1 MMEDD
6 GRGLPQEHGVTR
18 RDAIRR
24 GAIVGGT
31 VLWATPIVQSL
42 TPAAHAQAQTRCGCC
57 YCWDG
62 DKSNPTRDTCND
74 NGQTGTR
81 STAERCAAFCADA
94 GEHGTAFQNSEWCAE
109 FAGGC
114 TCRQFGDSG
123 VGPGENG
130 CACA

>member
-42 TPAAHAQAQTRCGCC
+42 TPAAHAQAATRCGCC

-62 DKSNPTRDTCND
+62 DRNDPTDDLCND
-74 NGQTGTR
+74 NGQSGSR
-81 STAERCAAFCADA
+81 ADA
-94 GEHGTAFQNSEWCAE
+94 TACATFCSNEGFANSEWCSE

-114 TCRQFGDSG
+114 TCRQNTDPG
-123 VGPGENG
+123 VGPGESG